1 MPLAFSSEEREAA
14 ERLIEVALAEDLGA
28 AGDLTSRALIPEAM
42 RGTVN
47 VVSRA
52 DGIVAGLSVAKLVY
66 ERLDPAVTW
75 SERVPDG
82 TRVTRGAVIATVAG
96 PLRTLLTG
104 ERTALNFLMHLSGV
118 ATLTRKFIDAVAGT
132 KVVILDTRKT
142 LPGWRLL
149 EKYAVRTGGGTNHR
163 MSLSDGCLI
172 KDNHLAAWRSAARAT
187 DSDPSIAAAIAAARR
202 AAPGIPVEVEVD
214 TKEQLTDVLA
224 GLPDIVLL
232 DNMDIATLRECVTL
246 RNRLAPDVLL
256 EASGGISLNV
266 GQAGRLPH
274 DKKWQA
280 GSLPYEIATT
290 GVERISVGAITHS
303 APALDLAFDWP

>member
-1 MPLAFSSEEREAA
+1 VPLAFNSEEREAA
-14 ERLIEVALAEDLGA
+14 ERLIRAALAEDLA
-28 AGDLTSRALIPEAM
+28 TDGDLTSRALIPEAM

-52 DGIVAGLSVAKLVY
+52 DGIVAGLPVAQLVY

-75 SERVPDG
+75 SERVSDG
-82 TRVTRGAVIATVAG
+82 TRVTRGAVMATVAG
-96 PLRTLLTG
+96 PLRSLLTG

-149 EKYAVRTGGGTNHR
+149 EKYAVRAGGGTNHR
-163 MSLSDGCLI
+163 MSLADGYLI
-172 KDNHLAAWRSAARAT
+172 KDNHLAAWRSNKQSPE
-187 DSDPSIAAAIAAARR
+187 SDHSIAAAVATARR
-202 AAPGIPVEVEVD
+202 AAPGVPVEVEVD
-214 TKEQLTDVLA
+214 TLEQLADALA

-232 DNMDIATLRECVTL
+232 DNMDIVTLRECVAL
-246 RNRLAPDVLL
+246 RNRLAPHVLL

-274 DKKWQA
+274 DKKWQS

-290 GVERISVGAITHS
+290 GIERISVGAITHS